1 MQEGSAVSDDA
12 ALAVPDGRSEP
23 AAKTSLR
30 SLAFRGALWTLAGD
44 GGSQLIRFISN
55 LILTRLLLPDVFGI
69 MVIISVVQQ
78 GLAMFSDVGIHPAIV
93 QHKRGD
99 DQSFLD
105 TAWTIQVFR
114 GLALWLTTCAV
125 AWPVMKYSHQPS
137 LLYFLPVAGLS
148 TVTDG
153 LVSTKFFSLDRH
165 LSLGRL
171 TAINLGSAAFSLV
184 VRIAWV
190 LVSPTVWALI
200 AGGLSQ
206 SLLRTILSHAILP
219 GALNRFRWDRDCARE
234 LMSFGRWVFVSTVLT
249 FIAMQLDKILFVRL
263 IPLAM
268 LGIYNIGSTLSRLPS
283 DTVQKIMSGV
293 AFPAFSRLQ
302 DRQGDFSSAYRR
314 IRAPLLAGS
323 GAIFAFLTLGGPL
336 LTQILY
342 PALYQDAGWI
352 IQIVAVACW
361 FQALEST
368 NVTTLL
374 AFGQPK
380 WMAAGNFVKIVAM
393 AIVLPVAFHKW
404 QFAGALVGMA
414 LVEIPKYLFE
424 AWQVR
429 RHGLSGWRV
438 ELATTGAVLASAACA
453 FQLHVRAADWEHTR
467 TKFLVACACF
477 TLIWTPFL
485 FWARKIVLQGGGAPL
500 GAEGAPA
507 Q

>member
-1 MQEGSAVSDDA
+1 VSDDA
-12 ALAVPDGRSEP
+12 ALAVPEGRPEP
-23 AAKTSLR
+23 AAKPSLR
-30 SLAFRGALWTLAGD
+30 SLAFRGAVWTLAGD
-44 GGSQLIRFISN
+44 GGAQLIRFISQ

-78 GLAMFSDVGIHPAIV
+78 GLTMFSDVGIHPAIV

-99 DQSFLD
+99 DQTFLD

-114 GLALWLTTCAV
+114 GLTLWLVTCAV
-125 AWPVMKYSHQPS
+125 SWPVMIYSNQPS
-137 LLYFLPVAGLS
+137 ILYLLPVAGLS

-165 LSLGRL
+165 LSIGRL
-171 TAINLGSAAFSLV
+171 TAINLGSAVFSLA

-190 LVSPTVWALI
+190 LVSPTVWALV

-219 GALNRFRWDRDCARE
+219 GKLNRFRWDKECADE
-234 LMSFGRWVFVSTVLT
+234 LMSFGRWVFVSTLLT
-249 FIAMQLDKILFVRL
+249 FIAMQLDKILFVKL

-268 LGIYNIGSTLSRLPS
+268 LGIYNIGSNVSRIPAE
-283 DTVQKIMSGV
+283 TVQKIMSGV
-293 AFPAFSRLQ
+293 AFPAFSRLK

-314 IRAPLLAGS
+314 IRAPLLVGS

-336 LTQILY
+336 VAQILY

-361 FQALEST
+361 FQGLEST
-368 NVTTLL
+368 NVTALL
-374 AFGQPK
+374 ASGQPK
-380 WMAAGNFVKIVAM
+380 WLAAGNFVKIVAM
-393 AIVLPVAFHKW
+393 GVVLPVAFHYW
-404 QFAGALVGMA
+404 QFPGALVGMA
-414 LVEIPKYLFE
+414 LVEVPKYLFE

-429 RHGLSGWRV
+429 RQKLSGWGV
-438 ELATTGAVLASAACA
+438 ELATTAAVLASAACA
-453 FQLHVRAADWEHTR
+453 FQLHVRTTDWEHTR
-467 TKFLVACACF
+467 TKFLIACASF

-485 FWARKIVLQGGGAPL
+485 WWARKVVRQDGGPQL
-500 GAEGAPA
+500 GTEGAAVP
-507 Q
+507 